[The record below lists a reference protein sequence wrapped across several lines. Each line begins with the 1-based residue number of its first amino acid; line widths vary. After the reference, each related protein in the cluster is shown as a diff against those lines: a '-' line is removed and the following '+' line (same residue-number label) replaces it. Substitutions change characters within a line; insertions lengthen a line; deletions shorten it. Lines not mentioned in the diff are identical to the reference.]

1 MYGRDSDHFFF
12 ELIDHTRAPLVSFLV
27 RHEAAYNSIISPP
40 RNWLI
45 RTQDLKHVPSLF
57 T

>member
-1 MYGRDSDHFFF
+1 MGGTATIFFF